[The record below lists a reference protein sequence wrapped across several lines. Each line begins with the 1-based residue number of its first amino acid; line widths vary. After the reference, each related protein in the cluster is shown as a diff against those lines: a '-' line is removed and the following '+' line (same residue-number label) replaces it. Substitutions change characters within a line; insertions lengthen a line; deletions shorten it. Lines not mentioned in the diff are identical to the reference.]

1 MLGMRN
7 TGGTACQPHTMVLR
21 ASLAVRTGLAV
32 TGLLAGALE
41 AQTPVNSRSR
51 IAIKRVAPGAGAT
64 GNVCTELESSPSPL
78 VHAPEGLAL
87 LRLKRQLESA
97 ALTLE
102 QRQQLER
109 DQLQR
114 IAQVQRG
121 MDSLMQVVLRFAR
134 DESAERMERAPAYAP
149 PVTGRRMFVTVDSGN
164 GPETIDLEAMMRG
177 GAPVVRRALDSTFV
191 VMAPQVN
198 RIIRALQPQV
208 AAFAGEAE
216 AALPGALV
224 APSGYM
230 GLSLSGAQ
238 IRIVTPD
245 GVMTNHCE
253 YPLVETVDVGS
264 PAARAGLS
272 AGDTLVAY
280 NGRDVMQVAVNYAE
294 LVTAGSTVKVRV
306 RRAGKPREVPVQVEA
321 RRDER
326 SAAPVPLML
335 RGTPERSAPLPLSLQ
350 MLSPNGVAVLAG
362 AQFATMDMEFAQ
374 SLGLEP
380 GVLVLR
386 VPAGTPAAGAG
397 LKAGD
402 VVRAVNGGAV
412 RDVSALRRAL
422 ATSRETAR
430 LTVQGRGSASRVL
443 VLELR

>member
-1 MLGMRN
+1 
-7 TGGTACQPHTMVLR
+7 
-21 ASLAVRTGLAV
+21 
-32 TGLLAGALE
+32 
-41 AQTPVNSRSR
+41 
-51 IAIKRVAPGAGAT
+51 
-64 GNVCTELESSPSPL
+64 
-78 VHAPEGLAL
+78 
-87 LRLKRQLESA
+87 
-97 ALTLE
+97 
-102 QRQQLER
+102 
-109 DQLQR
+109 
-114 IAQVQRG
+114 
-121 MDSLMQVVLRFAR
+121 
-134 DESAERMERAPAYAP
+134 
-149 PVTGRRMFVTVDSGN
+149 
-164 GPETIDLEAMMRG
+164 
-177 GAPVVRRALDSTFV
+177 
-191 VMAPQVN
+191 
-198 RIIRALQPQV
+198 
-208 AAFAGEAE
+208 
-216 AALPGALV
+216 
-224 APSGYM
+224 
-230 GLSLSGAQ
+230 
-238 IRIVTPD
+238 
-245 GVMTNHCE
+245 
-253 YPLVETVDVGS
+253 
-264 PAARAGLS
+264 
-272 AGDTLVAY
+272 
-280 NGRDVMQVAVNYAE
+280 MQVAVNYAE